1 VLALVDKGLVACT
14 PQDEP
19 HFVMLQTVRDYAADL
34 ETPAGDVPDV
44 HSDTMPGAAVD
55 NPLSPRERAVLRLV
69 AEGLPSKL
77 IGRELGLAERTAKS
91 HLSSAM
97 NKLGAFTRAQAIAI
111 ALQRRYV

>member
-1 VLALVDKGLVACT
+1 
-14 PQDEP
+14 
-19 HFVMLQTVRDYAADL
+19 
-34 ETPAGDVPDV
+34 
-44 HSDTMPGAAVD
+44 MPGAAVD